1 VVRQELILSDG
12 RPPAAY
18 DLSAGNAYP
27 SVPSGNLL
35 RSVVHVLFKRKWLI
49 LSFFLIVTATASVA
63 LVKLNKTAYQ
73 ASAQIVV
80 APGREN
86 VADLTL
92 PTSGAVT
99 PRFSFVLD
107 EQIARAAELIT
118 SRYLAE
124 RVVREIGPTALYPD
138 LLQPSPFAT
147 LGGFLAAKPM
157 TEDVLLEAAVARYQ
171 EMLSVEAGKS
181 AFLTISFR
189 HPNPEMAARVVNLLC
204 DKYIDRHLSVTKNPE
219 SKAFFEQQFEQLKKK
234 VAESEAR
241 FRDFKIRYGI
251 TGTIHDEED
260 NVAKQAAALRAGVI
274 DARSLAAESQS
285 RAAQLKGQLANTAR
299 NSSVITALQEKLT
312 ALELEESAMA
322 LRYTAANPSLIA
334 LRDQIKGLRASLREA
349 EGNKSYGTT
358 ARDGS
363 LYGRLQEDA
372 LRAEAERS
380 AHAAREASQNGK
392 LNELTGRLASL
403 NAVETEY
410 NHLEQQLALDQQNFK
425 LYQTK
430 FEESR
435 INEAMDAERIASVRI
450 TDKAKV
456 PINPVNAKLPLKM
469 ALGAAFGLF
478 GGIALAFL
486 LQVLGGRLETAED
499 VERVLNLPVLASIPR
514 LRV

>member
-1 VVRQELILSDG
+1 MVRQELILADG
-12 RPPAAY
+12 RPPVAY
-18 DLSAGNAYP
+18 DLSAANMYP
-27 SVPSGNLL
+27 APPSGNFL
-35 RSVVHVLFKRKWLI
+35 RSIVHVLFKRKWLI
-49 LSFFLIVTATASVA
+49 LSFFLIVTVTASVA
-63 LVKLNKTAYQ
+63 LVKLNKTLYQ
-73 ASAQIVV
+73 ASAQIAV

-86 VADLTL
+86 VSDLSL
-92 PTSGAVT
+92 PTAGAVT
-99 PRFSFVLD
+99 PRFNFVLD
-107 EQIARAAELIT
+107 EQIARASELIT

-124 RVVREIGPTALYPD
+124 RVVREIGPTVLYPD
-138 LLQPSPFAT
+138 LIQSSSSSL
-147 LGGFLAAKPM
+147 LAAFFPPKPM
-157 TEDVLLEAAVARYQ
+157 TEDVLLEAAVGRYQ
-171 EMLSVEAGKS
+171 EQLWVDAGKS
-181 AFLTISFR
+181 SFLTITFR

-204 DKYIDRHLSVTKNPE
+204 DRYIDRHLSVTKNPE
-219 SKAFFEQQFEQLKKK
+219 SKAFFEQQFDQLKKK
-234 VAESEAR
+234 VAESEER
-241 FRDFKIRYGI
+241 FRQFKIRYGI

-260 NVAKQAAALRAGVI
+260 SVAKQAAALRAGVI

-285 RAAQLKGQLANTAR
+285 RAAQLKGQLAGTAK

-334 LRDQIKGLRASLREA
+334 LRDQIKGLRASLKDA
-349 EGNKSYGTT
+349 EGGKSYGTT

-380 AHAAREASQNGK
+380 AHAAREASQSGK
-392 LNELTGRLASL
+392 LNELTSRLAAL

-435 INEAMDAERIASVRI
+435 INEAMDAEKIASVRI

-469 ALGAAFGLF
+469 GLGAAFGLF
-478 GGIALAFL
+478 GGVALAFL
-486 LQVLGGRLETAED
+486 LQILGGRLETAED